1 MKHMV
6 LTLLLFLLPATAAA
20 QSVAACDD
28 PKVLD
33 HVQHIA
39 RDMISQRH
47 GPEVASE
54 VGLTLADI
62 QTLRTA
68 PDGLSRTCRGVLS
81 VQRRAGSAA
90 SPQYLTYTIE
100 TQLGG
105 RTFIRFSDAIFV
117 PPQ

>member
-1 MKHMV
+1 MKRIL
-6 LTLLLFLLPATAAA
+6 LTLLVFLVPTTAAA

-33 HVQHIA
+33 HVQHIV

-47 GPEVASE
+47 GPEVAGD
-54 VGLTLADI
+54 VGLTLAGI

-68 PDGLSRTCRGVLS
+68 PDGLSRTCRGVLA

-90 SPQYLTYTIE
+90 AQQYLTYTIE

-105 RTFIRFSDAIFV
+105 RTSIRFSDAIFV